1 MLRTKFHSYFLNTL
15 SILLTMSLL
24 ASAAQAADAKSAA
37 KSTEAKLTA
46 EQVAKK
52 NADAR
57 GGLRLWLAVQS
68 MSMTGKM
75 DAGKIKPP
83 AKPGTGMMEKGRR
96 PKPVKQEEGKLVEL
110 PFVLEMQR
118 PHKTRLEIE
127 FAGQTAVQVFDG
139 TNGWKLRPFL
149 GRREVE
155 AYTPDEMKAALQQQD
170 MEGPL
175 IDYATK
181 GTKLALDG
189 MEQVDGMDAYKLSL
203 TLKDGQVRHVWVDA
217 KTFLDVKMDGTRT
230 LNGKPRT
237 VATYLRNYKSVEG
250 LQIPHLIET
259 SVEGIQGSE
268 KINVEQTSINLKLDA
283 KRFAKP
289 E

>member
-1 MLRTKFHSYFLNTL
+1 MLQSKFRSCII
-15 SILLTMSLL
+15 SMIAMLLTMSV
-24 ASAAQAADAKSAA
+24 ATSIAQAASAKSAKA
-37 KSTEAKLTA
+37 TLTA
-46 EQVAKK
+46 EQVAGK
-52 NADAR
+52 NAAAR
-57 GGLRLWLAVQS
+57 GGVKAWLAVQT

-75 DAGKIKPP
+75 DAGRIKPP
-83 AKPGTGMMEKGRR
+83 AKPVGVMEKGRR
-96 PKPVKQEEGKLVEL
+96 PKPVIQEEGKLVEL

-139 TNGWKLRPFL
+139 KNGWKLRPFL

-155 AYTPDEMKAALQQQD
+155 AYTPDEMKSAEQLQD
-170 MEGPL
+170 MEGVL
-175 IDYATK
+175 INHAAK

-189 MEQVDGMDAYKLSL
+189 MEQVEGKDAYKLRL
-203 TLKDGQVRHVWVDA
+203 TMKDGQVKHIWIDA
-217 KTFLDVKMDGTRT
+217 KTFLDVKMDGTRK

-237 VATYLRNYKSVEG
+237 VATYFRNYKSVDG
-250 LQIPHLIET
+250 LQIPHLVET
-259 SVEGIQGSE
+259 SVEGIRGSE
-268 KINVEQTSINLKLDA
+268 KINVEMVAINTKLEA